1 MLIDV
6 SLRGPDKDGGNV
18 ALDFSVVT
26 PAAMTYC
33 GKSATSSLHA
43 AEQRF
48 KYAEAYKEKLN
59 IHFIPVVASPLGK
72 RHRTYFARSAT

>member
-33 GKSATSSLHA
+33 GKSATSPLHA
-43 AEQRF
+43 AEQREREQRF
-48 KYAEAYKEKLN
+48 RNML
-59 IHFIPVVASPLGK
+59 K
-72 RHRTYFARSAT
+72 RTRRN